1 MMAFE
6 SLSDKFQG
14 ILKKLKGQ
22 SRLTEQNMEEMLGE
36 IRVALLEADVNYK
49 VVKEFTSKV
58 KEKAIGQEVFKQLSP
73 SQMIVKIVYDEMVT
87 LLGSGDSELNFAKIG
102 PTVIMVCGLQGTG
115 KTTTVAKIA
124 RLLKHKQH
132 KKVLLAA
139 CDTYRPAAIDQLQT
153 LATTVGVDL
162 INMGVNVSPVEIAKK
177 AYTEA
182 KSKFYDVLIIDTAGR
197 LEIDEPLMVEL
208 NQIEQ
213 AVSPNEVLLL
223 VDAMS
228 GQNAVNVAN
237 AFNER
242 LKLTGLVMSK
252 LDGDAR
258 GGSALSIKH
267 LTGLP
272 IKFAGVGEKI
282 EDLEIFYPERMAD
295 RILGM
300 GDIITLAEKAQE
312 NIDEKATKKAM
323 NKMMDGTFDLDDMLA
338 QMKQIQ
344 KLGSL
349 GGLLRMIP
357 GMPKISKEQTEMASK
372 EMKLMETIINSMT
385 FEERHKPDILKA
397 QRKIRIAKG
406 SGTQVSDI
414 NRMLKKFEQMREMM
428 KQSKNM
434 MKGGKLPPNFPG
446 AGGFGG
452 RCYG

>member
-177 AYTEA
+177 AYAEA
-182 KSKFYDVLIIDTAGR
+182 KSKFYDVLI
-197 LEIDEPLMVEL
+197 M
-208 NQIEQ
+208 
-213 AVSPNEVLLL
+213 
-223 VDAMS
+223 
-228 GQNAVNVAN
+228 
-237 AFNER
+237 
-242 LKLTGLVMSK
+242 
-252 LDGDAR
+252 LD
-258 GGSALSIKH
+258 LYCSIN
-267 LTGLP
+267 
-272 IKFAGVGEKI
+272 FCC
-282 EDLEIFYPERMAD
+282 
-295 RILGM
+295 
-300 GDIITLAEKAQE
+300 
-312 NIDEKATKKAM
+312 
-323 NKMMDGTFDLDDMLA
+323 
-338 QMKQIQ
+338 
-344 KLGSL
+344 
-349 GGLLRMIP
+349 
-357 GMPKISKEQTEMASK
+357 
-372 EMKLMETIINSMT
+372 
-385 FEERHKPDILKA
+385 
-397 QRKIRIAKG
+397 IAK
-406 SGTQVSDI
+406 
-414 NRMLKKFEQMREMM
+414 
-428 KQSKNM
+428 
-434 MKGGKLPPNFPG
+434 
-446 AGGFGG
+446 
-452 RCYG
+452 

>member
-182 KSKFYDVLIIDTAGR
+182 KSKFYDVLILDTAGR

-357 GMPKISKEQTEMASK
+357 GIPKISKEQTEMASK
-372 EMKLMETIINSMT
+372 EMRLMETIINSMT

-452 RCYG
+452 FGF

>member
-177 AYTEA
+177 AYAEA

-357 GMPKISKEQTEMASK
+357 GMPKISKEQTEIASK
-372 EMKLMETIINSMT
+372 EMRLMETIINSMT

-446 AGGFGG
+446 ASGLGGFGF
-452 RCYG
+452 

>member
-177 AYTEA
+177 AYDEA

-446 AGGFGG
+446 AGGLGGFGF
-452 RCYG
+452 

>member
-49 VVKEFTSKV
+49 VVKEFTTKV

-177 AYTEA
+177 AYAEA

-295 RILGM
+295 TILGM

-372 EMKLMETIINSMT
+372 EMRLMETMINSMT

-434 MKGGKLPPNFPG
+434 MKGGKVPPNFPG

-452 RCYG
+452 FGF

>member
-49 VVKEFTSKV
+49 VVKEFTTKV

-177 AYTEA
+177 AYAEA

-197 LEIDEPLMVEL
+197 LEIDEPLMIEL

-452 RCYG
+452 FGF

>member
-139 CDTYRPAAIDQLQT
+139 CDTYRPAAIDQLET

-177 AYTEA
+177 AYAEA

-372 EMKLMETIINSMT
+372 EMRLMETIINSMT

-452 RCYG
+452 FGF

>member
-177 AYTEA
+177 AYAEA

-213 AVSPNEVLLL
+213 AVTPNEVLLL

-372 EMKLMETIINSMT
+372 EMRLMETIINSMT

-452 RCYG
+452 FEF

>member
-414 NRMLKKFEQMREMM
+414 NRILKKFEQMREMM

-452 RCYG
+452 FGI

>member
-372 EMKLMETIINSMT
+372 EMRLMETIINSMT

-452 RCYG
+452 FGF

>member
-177 AYTEA
+177 AYAEA

-372 EMKLMETIINSMT
+372 EMRLMETIINSMT

-452 RCYG
+452 LGF

>member
-162 INMGVNVSPVEIAKK
+162 INMGVNVSPVEIAKR
-177 AYTEA
+177 AYAEA

-197 LEIDEPLMVEL
+197 LEIDEPLMIEL

-312 NIDEKATKKAM
+312 NIDDKATKKAM

-372 EMKLMETIINSMT
+372 EMRLMETIINSMT

-446 AGGFGG
+446 AGGLGGFGF
-452 RCYG
+452 

>member
-49 VVKEFTSKV
+49 VVKEFTTKV

-177 AYTEA
+177 AYAEA

-372 EMKLMETIINSMT
+372 EMRLMETIINSMT

-452 RCYG
+452 FGF

>member
-177 AYTEA
+177 AYAEA

-349 GGLLRMIP
+349 EGLLRMIP
-357 GMPKISKEQTEMASK
+357 GMPKISTEQTEMASK

-452 RCYG
+452 FGF

>member
-162 INMGVNVSPVEIAKK
+162 INMGVNVSPVEKTKK

-372 EMKLMETIINSMT
+372 EMRLMETIINSMT

-452 RCYG
+452 FGF

>member
-357 GMPKISKEQTEMASK
+357 GRHKISKEQTEMASK
-372 EMKLMETIINSMT
+372 EMRLMETIINSMT

-452 RCYG
+452 FGF

>member
-162 INMGVNVSPVEIAKK
+162 INMGVNVSPVEIAKR
-177 AYTEA
+177 AYAEA

-197 LEIDEPLMVEL
+197 LEIDEPLMIEL

-434 MKGGKLPPNFPG
+434 MKGGKLPPNIPG

-452 RCYG
+452 FGF

>member
-139 CDTYRPAAIDQLQT
+139 CDTYRPAAIDQLKT

-177 AYTEA
+177 AYAEA

-446 AGGFGG
+446 AGGIGGFGF
-452 RCYG
+452 

>member
-1 MMAFE
+1 MMAFQ

-14 ILKKLKGQ
+14 ILKKLKRQ

-372 EMKLMETIINSMT
+372 EMRLMETIINSMT

-452 RCYG
+452 FGV

>member
-177 AYTEA
+177 AYAEA

-372 EMKLMETIINSMT
+372 EMRLMETIINSMT
-385 FEERHKPDILKA
+385 FEERHNPDILKA

-452 RCYG
+452 FGL

>member
-177 AYTEA
+177 AYAEA

-446 AGGFGG
+446 AGGLGGFGF
-452 RCYG
+452 

>member
-22 SRLTEQNMEEMLGE
+22 SRLTEQNMEEMLGD

-177 AYTEA
+177 AYAEA

-300 GDIITLAEKAQE
+300 GDIITLAEKGQE
-312 NIDEKATKKAM
+312 NIDEKGTKKAM

-452 RCYG
+452 FGF

>member
-58 KEKAIGQEVFKQLSP
+58 KEKAIGQEVFKQLST

-153 LATTVGVDL
+153 FTTTVHVNL
-162 INMGVNVSPVEIAKK
+162 INIGVNFSPKKKKKK
-177 AYTEA
+177 AYAEA

-372 EMKLMETIINSMT
+372 EMRLMETIINSMT

-452 RCYG
+452 FGF

>member
-132 KKVLLAA
+132 KKVLLAT

-177 AYTEA
+177 AYAEA

-452 RCYG
+452 FGF

>member
-49 VVKEFTSKV
+49 VVKEFTTKV

-177 AYTEA
+177 AYAEA

-208 NQIEQ
+208 NHIEQ

-372 EMKLMETIINSMT
+372 EMRLMETIINSMT

-452 RCYG
+452 FGF

>member
-446 AGGFGG
+446 AGGLGGFGF
-452 RCYG
+452 

>member
-177 AYTEA
+177 AYAEA

-357 GMPKISKEQTEMASK
+357 GMPKVSKEQTEMASK
-372 EMKLMETIINSMT
+372 EMRLMETIINSMT

-452 RCYG
+452 FGL

>member
-177 AYTEA
+177 AYAEA

-372 EMKLMETIINSMT
+372 EMRLMETIINSMT

-452 RCYG
+452 FGF

>member
-1 MMAFE
+1 MFE
-6 SLSDKFQG
+6 NLSDRLQDVVHK
-14 ILKKLKGQ
+14 IKGYGKI
-22 SRLTEQNMEEMLGE
+22 TEENISEMMRE
-36 IRVALLEADVNYK
+36 IRLSLLEADVNYK

-372 EMKLMETIINSMT
+372 EMRLMETIINSMT

-452 RCYG
+452 FGF

>member
-177 AYTEA
+177 AYAEA

-300 GDIITLAEKAQE
+300 GDIITFAEKAQE

-372 EMKLMETIINSMT
+372 EMRLMETIINSMT

-452 RCYG
+452 FGF

>member
-177 AYTEA
+177 AYAEA

-372 EMKLMETIINSMT
+372 EMRLMETIINSMT

-452 RCYG
+452 FGL

>member
-6 SLSDKFQG
+6 SLSDKFQE

-372 EMKLMETIINSMT
+372 EMRLMETIINSMT

-452 RCYG
+452 FGF

>member
-452 RCYG
+452 FGF

>member
-197 LEIDEPLMVEL
+197 LEIDEPLMIEL

-452 RCYG
+452 FGF

>member
-177 AYTEA
+177 AYAEA

-452 RCYG
+452 FGI

>member
-177 AYTEA
+177 AYAEA

-237 AFNER
+237 AFNEK

-372 EMKLMETIINSMT
+372 EMRLMETIINSMT
-385 FEERHKPDILKA
+385 FEARHKPDILKA

-428 KQSKNM
+428 RQSKNM

-452 RCYG
+452 FGL

>member
-49 VVKEFTSKV
+49 VVKEFTTKV

-177 AYTEA
+177 AYAEA

-452 RCYG
+452 FGF